1 MKRFIAYLL
10 LCCSMLVS
18 AVSARAEAPLR
29 YAATAP
35 RVADKLAEGYAS

>member
-18 AVSARAEAPLR
+18 AVSARAEA
-29 YAATAP
+29 TAP
-35 RVADKLAEGYAS
+35 VCRHRARVADKLAEGYAS

>member
-18 AVSARAEAPLR
+18 AVPGQGGSSAPVCRHRA
-29 YAATAP
+29 